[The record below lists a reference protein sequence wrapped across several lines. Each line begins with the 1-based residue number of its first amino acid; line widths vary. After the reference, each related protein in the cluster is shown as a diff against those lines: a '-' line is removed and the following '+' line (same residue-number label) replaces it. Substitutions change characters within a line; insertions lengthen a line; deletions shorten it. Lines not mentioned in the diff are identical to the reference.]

1 MLKIKKLN
9 KSFKNNHVLKDISFD
24 IKKGEVGVLLGKSGE
39 GKTTL
44 LRCINGLENFDNGEI
59 IIDNKVNKNANEI
72 LNIKGQI
79 GLVFQNFNL
88 FPHLSVIENIIE
100 APVSIFKESKEE
112 ALSRAREILDIVN
125 LKDKENFYPCELSGG
140 QKQRVAIAR
149 ACVLMPKVLCFDE
162 PTSALDKDN
171 IQSIINIINLLKEKD
186 MAILIIT
193 HDIEFVNKVADKLIT
208 INNGVAECIKVVS

>member
-149 ACVLMPKVLCFDE
+149 ACALMPKVLCFDE

>member
-44 LRCINGLENFDNGEI
+44 LRCINGLENFDSGEI

-72 LNIKGQI
+72 LKIKGQI

-88 FPHLSVIENIIE
+88 FPNLSVIENIIE

-149 ACVLMPKVLCFDE
+149 ACALMPKVLCFDE

-193 HDIEFVNKVADKLIT
+193 HDIEFANKVADKLIT
-208 INNGVAECIKVVS
+208 INNGVSECIKVVS

>member
-44 LRCINGLENFDNGEI
+44 LRCINGLENFDSGEI
-59 IIDNKVNKNANEI
+59 IIDNKVNKNANEV

-100 APVSIFKESKEE
+100 SPVNIFKESKEE

-149 ACVLMPKVLCFDE
+149 ACALMPKVLCFDE

-171 IQSIINIINLLKEKD
+171 IQSIINIINQLKEKD

-193 HDIEFVNKVADKLIT
+193 HDIEFANKVADKLIT

>member
-24 IKKGEVGVLLGKSGE
+24 IQKGEVGVLLGKSGE

-44 LRCINGLENFDNGEI
+44 LRCINGLENFDSGEI

-72 LNIKGQI
+72 LKIKGQI

-149 ACVLMPKVLCFDE
+149 ACALMPKVLCFDE

-171 IQSIINIINLLKEKD
+171 IQSIINIINLLKEND

-193 HDIEFVNKVADKLIT
+193 HDIEFANKVADKLIT
-208 INNGVAECIKVVS
+208 INNGVSECIKVVS